1 MKMVVLMPGPS
12 LMANRLMS
20 KMSAMKSLV
29 NVIRLQNYSIF
40 RKAPNIFV
48 FNLKLRIFSSCDNL
62 ILQLFRHIVEIVGVA
77 CHSDK
82 QVFVFL
88 GLLLGIE

>member
-29 NVIRLQNYSIF
+29 NVIQLQNYSIF

>member
-12 LMANRLMS
+12 LMANRLIS
-20 KMSAMKSLV
+20 KMSAMKSLA

-40 RKAPNIFV
+40 RKTPNIFV
-48 FNLKLRIFSSCDNL
+48 FYLKLSIFSSGDNL
-62 ILQLFRHIVEIVGVA
+62 ILELFRHIVEIVGVA

-88 GLLLGIE
+88 RLLLGIE